1 MNDVQTSSHEPPI
14 AADQE
19 DPKEALRA
27 SIERSEAELREAVEE
42 FTTAVKNDITLGSYI
57 VERPWT
63 WLVGGFA
70 FGLLLSRR
78 SAHAHH

>member
-1 MNDVQTSSHEPPI
+1 MSDVQISSPEPPVT
-14 AADQE
+14 ADHD

-27 SIERSEAELREAVEE
+27 SIERSEAELRDAVEE
-42 FTTAVKNDITLGSYI
+42 LTTAVKNDITIGTYI
-57 VERPWT
+57 VERPWA
-63 WLVGGFA
+63 WLFGGFA

>member
-1 MNDVQTSSHEPPI
+1 MNEVQIEVPEPPI
-14 AADQE
+14 TADHE

-27 SIERSEAELREAVEE
+27 SIERSEADLREAVEE
-42 FTTAVKNDITLGSYI
+42 LTTAVKNDITIGSYI

-63 WLVGGFA
+63 WLIGGFA

-78 SAHAHH
+78 SAHANH